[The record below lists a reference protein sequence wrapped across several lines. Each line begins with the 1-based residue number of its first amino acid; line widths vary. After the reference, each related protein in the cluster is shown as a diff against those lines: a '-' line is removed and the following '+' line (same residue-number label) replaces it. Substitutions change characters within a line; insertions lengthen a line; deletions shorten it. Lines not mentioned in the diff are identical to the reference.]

1 MMDIIPTIDGLKIA
15 YDALKQEIASYEEQL
30 LGVSK
35 MIENLEMSYD
45 GIGEENRKNEAAMFE
60 TQEYFMRKKAF
71 FPHSDVLRRAID
83 EIVDSTKTVIQS
95 QETDVTEIKAL
106 CKREYLERCA
116 EKEELSSAIWRK
128 KEEAQNLVEQIKA
141 LAAEVIE

>member
-1 MMDIIPTIDGLKIA
+1 
-15 YDALKQEIASYEEQL
+15 
-30 LGVSK
+30 
-35 MIENLEMSYD
+35 
-45 GIGEENRKNEAAMFE
+45 
-60 TQEYFMRKKAF
+60 MRKKSF

-95 QETDVTEIKAL
+95 QETDVTEINAL